1 VSGNEETAGG
11 AAGRAARRGDRIAA
25 HAAWQTWLDG
35 PDEAR
40 LEAMARWQPP
50 PGAADY
56 AFTAVTEKRATSGDR
71 RLIGALCTRL
81 GVMPG
86 DPVRRA
92 LFYVLTG
99 QREQHRALDPD
110 GALLAGGYQ
119 TLGWE
124 AKGALREMLAGS
136 GDLDLVRVLARPD
149 GSGGRARLGW
159 SEAEFVLAELAGRRD
174 RHGMWRALQHLPLD
188 EAVAAIR
195 RFRGR
200 WRPADGPDRMLF
212 DLLKQA
218 RPAAVRDARSILTW
232 LPPAVRCHEGPDE
245 IERCSFSPDGQHL
258 AVSMHG
264 PVPANYGYGQGRVWV
279 TWYLFETR
287 SGMAIATTVGGDPAD
302 PSAAE
307 VVTAGGN
314 LFGLGAPAGKGIRA
328 ALKNKDN
335 YWKYP
340 QVVMHAAYRPADI
353 VPYPDGFVFLH
364 LPPGGTGSLDPRLV
378 FCDSAGQ
385 VTHEVRLADDLGVP
399 ASHQAGQRLAA
410 ADPGTGRLLLA
421 GERLRMLDARAR
433 RVLGTSPRLEVDW
446 RAAGPG
452 QAAFTDPDRVVT
464 ADPAGGLRLWRRSG
478 SRLEAEASAPA
489 TRLVTAFPDRGEI
502 AAVGGEPD
510 AGRAQRAVLRS
521 LAPANAPLVFTRRV
535 RRGRLAGRRQGPRRP
550 DARRVRPGRSRD
562 GDRGA
567 AVSGAAGS
575 PPVPRSAEGVP
586 RGQVRNRGRPRRRIP
601 GRRGRDRAVVRVN
614 GAGLIAG

>member
-1 VSGNEETAGG
+1 MRRPRAWRLAGL
-11 AAGRAARRGDRIAA
+11 AARRRDNGRRPLRARLAWWRLARAARRGDPIAA

-40 LEAMARWQPP
+40 LEAMARRQPP
-50 PGAADY
+50 PGAADD
-56 AFTAVTEKRATSGDR
+56 AFTAVTDKKTTSGDR

-99 QREQHRALDPD
+99 QREQRRALDPD

-136 GDLDLVRVLARPD
+136 GDLDLVRVLARRD
-149 GSGGRARLGW
+149 GADGRARLGW

-200 WRPADGPDRMLF
+200 WRPADGSDRMLF

-218 RPAAVRDARSILTW
+218 RPAAVRDARSALTW
-232 LPPAVRCHEGPDE
+232 LRPAVRCYEGPDD
-245 IERCSFSPDGQHL
+245 IECCSFSPDGQHL

-264 PVPANYGYGQGRVWV
+264 PVPANHGYGQGRVWV

-287 SGMAIATTVGGDPAD
+287 SGMTIATTVGGDPAD

-385 VTHEVRLADDLGVP
+385 VTHEVRLAGDSRGAAQPPGRP
-399 ASHQAGQRLAA
+399 AAGGGRPGHRQAA
-410 ADPGTGRLLLA
+410 AGRRAASDA
-421 GERLRMLDARAR
+421 GRQ
-433 RVLGTSPRLEVDW
+433 G
-446 RAAGPG
+446 AAGPRDLAPPRG
-452 QAAFTDPDRVVT
+452 GLARGGPRPGGLHRSRSCGHGRPGRRAAAVAPQRK
-464 ADPAGGLRLWRRSG
+464 PAGGRGVRAGDKARDRLPRPRR
-478 SRLEAEASAPA
+478 
-489 TRLVTAFPDRGEI
+489 D
-502 AAVGGEPD
+502 
-510 AGRAQRAVLRS
+510 
-521 LAPANAPLVFTRRV
+521 
-535 RRGRLAGRRQGPRRP
+535 RRGRRRP
-550 DARRVRPGRSRD
+550 YPAP
-562 GDRGA
+562 
-567 AVSGAAGS
+567 
-575 PPVPRSAEGVP
+575 
-586 RGQVRNRGRPRRRIP
+586 
-601 GRRGRDRAVVRVN
+601 
-614 GAGLIAG
+614 L